1 MLHWLERRNDEGV
14 LAQLVSES
22 LFGFVLGAKLLKLA
36 NWLLLI
42 EGAQALREVLASK
55 MGLLEVLFDIAV
67 ELPHIDSVTLSNTD
81 DLRVVSWVE
90 HDAVDWICV
99 SNKAL
104 EVVWNR
110 LLSFIVPNLNHAIL
124 TSCQKIPGVVRN
136 IHAINAASVDIGNF
150 SKENTFVFDQAVELN
165 FAIFGN
171 NEQISIIIS
180 KLKGL
185 DNAVHHYLMLDEEGF
200 RVVDYNIVAILS
212 HKSESLVVV
221 IQYSISEGH
230 MNELW
235 RKFQVE
241 HLDWQMAS
249 SSVVDR
255 D

>member
-1 MLHWLERRNDEGV
+1 M
-14 LAQLVSES
+14 
-22 LFGFVLGAKLLKLA
+22 
-36 NWLLLI
+36 
-42 EGAQALREVLASK
+42 
-55 MGLLEVLFDIAV
+55 
-67 ELPHIDSVTLSNTD
+67 
-81 DLRVVSWVE
+81 
-90 HDAVDWICV
+90 
-99 SNKAL
+99 
-104 EVVWNR
+104 
-110 LLSFIVPNLNHAIL
+110 
-124 TSCQKIPGVVRN
+124 
-136 IHAINAASVDIGNF
+136 DIGNF

-235 RKFQVE
+235 RKFQVK